1 MQECWVLGSVDLP
14 VESFIVEANVNIL
27 TSLLFLKKKTDNEKN
42 AIALNGE
49 PEYPVFMAVA
59 EKVGFDRRG
68 NTLYERHPDGEE
80 IVEEKE
86 VEERIRINGK
96 NVVRKLKRR
105 SKILNDDLP
114 KIAAAFKEFRKENPD
129 FVADYFK
136 AKRRLAK
143 PGVLKKYDMNATVA
157 VVSEAMGRD
166 MFGWFREHG
175 FDVDRSKSEI
185 KVGK

>member
-1 MQECWVLGSVDLP
+1 M
-14 VESFIVEANVNIL
+14 NIL
-27 TSLLFLKKKTDNEKN
+27 TSLLFLKKKTENEKN

-80 IVEEKE
+80 KVIEEE
-86 VEERIRINGK
+86 VEERLRINGK

-114 KIAAAFKEFRKENPD
+114 KISIAYKEFRAENPE
-129 FVADYFK
+129 
-136 AKRRLAK
+136 
-143 PGVLKKYDMNATVA
+143 P
-157 VVSEAMGRD
+157 S
-166 MFGWFREHG
+166 
-175 FDVDRSKSEI
+175 I
-185 KVGK
+185 